1 MNKQIFES
9 KQQLVEAIEQVNDS
23 GIASS
28 DLAMVVEADASGQWS
43 EAMTAEEFFS
53 FLDKLDE

>member
-9 KQQLVEAIEQVNDS
+9 KQQLVEAIDQVNDS
-23 GIASS
+23 GIAST
-28 DLAMVVEADASGQWS
+28 DLAMVMEADASGKWS

>member
-28 DLAMVVEADASGQWS
+28 DLAMVVEADASGKWS
-43 EAMTAEEFFS
+43 EAMTAKEFFS